1 MCSNSSD
8 NTKKNRIKS
17 ILYWFFIVLWFITIL
32 MAIGSV
38 RMVSWVF
45 HNWGNLRADE
55 LIYTMSNS
63 LEGTNPAMIRDAV
76 FYVVPYLIIGLV
88 VFVVVYIFIRKRKLL
103 KRSIIISTSV
113 LSVATITISVLYFF
127 NKIGYFEYIKNQKTY
142 SSFIDDNYVSPEDV
156 SIETPEKKRNLIYIF
171 VESMEIS
178 FADSENG
185 GGCSKNIIPELTKI
199 AKENETFAGKD
210 NLPNGG
216 YALYGATYTMGG
228 LFAQTS
234 GLPLNVTPDDI
245 ANQEGFLP
253 KLCVIGDILDSAG
266 YNNMFCIGT
275 DASFSKRGDYFS
287 THGNY
292 EILDYNYSV
301 ENGEIPSDYSRDWWG
316 YDDFTLYENA
326 KKHILNAAK
335 SDKPFNFTMLTVDT
349 HAEDGYICKLCKK
362 EFNDK
367 YSDVLACANRQVA
380 EFIEWIQEQ
389 DFYDNTTIVICG
401 DHCTMDSNYAKNI
414 SPDYKRKTYT
424 VYINP
429 AVKPVNDVH
438 REYCTMDNFST
449 TLAALGFKIDGDRLG
464 LGTNLFSDKQTL
476 LEEYG
481 YDSFNNS
488 IALKTDF
495 FKNKMGDKIQREVD
509 VSYDDSK
516 TNLLIDIG
524 KIDYE
529 GDYDGLLVEINYS
542 APHIQSIYS
551 SVIEDKDGECCV
563 SIPIES
569 FYMAPGDYLLN
580 ISLQLPGNLTSLYYT
595 EHLSLDESDKGY
607 YYKFDEDQQYLCF
620 SFFDDIECS
629 GISIPVWNSENEQ
642 DDLVWY
648 TPENDGKGNWTTT
661 IDMNYHEGNGLLF
674 VEIYKDGQ
682 KNRSFIISQ

>member
-1 MCSNSSD
+1 MNSNSSD
-8 NTKKNRIKS
+8 GGKRKIKA
-17 ILYWFFIVLWFITIL
+17 ILYWFIIVLWFISIL
-32 MAIGSV
+32 LAIGAV

-55 LIYTMSNS
+55 LIFTMSNS
-63 LEGTNPAMIRDAV
+63 LEGTNPAMISDAI
-76 FYVVPYLIIGLV
+76 FYVVPYIIIGIV
-88 VFVVVYIFIRKRKLL
+88 VFSVVYVLIRKRKLL
-103 KRSIIISTSV
+103 KRIIIITTSV
-113 LSVATITISVLYFF
+113 ISVATITITVLYFL
-127 NKIGYFEYIKNQKTY
+127 NKIGYFEYIKNQNTY
-142 SSFIDDNYVSPEDV
+142 SSFIDNNYVSPESV
-156 SIETPEKKRNLIYIF
+156 SIEVPEKKRNLIYIF

-185 GGCSKNIIPELTKI
+185 GGCSKNIIPELTQI

-210 NLPNGG
+210 NPPNGG
-216 YALYGATYTMGG
+216 YALYGSTYTMGG

-234 GLPLNVTPDDI
+234 GLPLGVTPDDI
-245 ANQEGFLP
+245 ATQEGFLP
-253 KLCVIGDILDSAG
+253 GLCVIGDILESAG

-301 ENGEIPSDYSRDWWG
+301 ENSEISSDYSRDWWG
-316 YDDFTLYENA
+316 YDDFTLYDNA

-349 HAEDGYICKLCKK
+349 HAEDGYICKLCKN
-362 EFNDK
+362 EFNDQ
-367 YSDVLACANRQVA
+367 YSDVIACANRQVA
-380 EFIEWIQEQ
+380 EFVEWIQEQ

-401 DHCTMDSNYAKNI
+401 DHCTMDSNYASNI

-424 VYINP
+424 VYIN
-429 AVKPVNDVH
+429 AAIEPVNDAH
-438 REYCTMDNFST
+438 REYSTMDIFPT
-449 TLAALGFKIDGDRLG
+449 TLAALGFKISGDRLG

-481 YDSFNNS
+481 YDKVNNS

-495 FKNKMGDKIQREVD
+495 FKNKMGDKIQRDVV
-509 VSYDDSK
+509 VSYDDTK

-524 KIDYE
+524 NIDYT
-529 GDYDGLLVEINYS
+529 GDYDGVLVEIKYS

-551 SVIEDKDGECCV
+551 STVEEEDGENHI
-563 SIPIES
+563 SIPVEA
-569 FYMAPGDYLLN
+569 FYMDSGDYLLT
-580 ISLQLPGNLTSLYYT
+580 ISLQLPGNLTSLYYS
-595 EHLSLDESDKGY
+595 ENLSLDASDQGY
-607 YYKFDEDQQYLCF
+607 YYRFDEDQKNLNF
-620 SFFDDIECS
+620 SFFDDIES
-629 GISIPVWNSENEQ
+629 SEISIPVWNSENEQ

-682 KNRSFIISQ
+682 KNRSFIISR